1 VFERVTIRV
10 ADREA
15 SERFYETVLSTLGIR
30 LERSELSLVAANE
43 EHQITRGLH
52 MTFRGPVAGVQLD
65 PDGNRVELVS

>member
-1 VFERVTIRV
+1 MFERVTIRV

-30 LERSELSLVAANE
+30 LERSELSLVAAND

-52 MTFRGPVAGVQLD
+52 T
-65 PDGNRVELVS
+65 